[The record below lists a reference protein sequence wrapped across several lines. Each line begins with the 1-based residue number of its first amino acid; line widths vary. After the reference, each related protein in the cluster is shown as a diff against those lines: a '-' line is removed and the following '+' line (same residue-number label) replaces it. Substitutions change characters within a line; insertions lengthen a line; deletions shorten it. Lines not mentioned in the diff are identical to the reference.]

1 MHLLVVWWNEM
12 TIVNAYQIVDK
23 TTWVRQA
30 LGGYEDY
37 IDVDYSNAVVKS
49 KNGDRKY
56 APFPSEFSWEV
67 GDWVVLWPNG
77 FKNIQPN
84 KSFPKHFK
92 HLDGVRYETDLQPLF

>member
-1 MHLLVVWWNEM
+1 M

-37 IDVDYSNAVVKS
+37 IDVDYANAVVKS
-49 KNGDRKY
+49 KNGDKKY

-92 HLDGVRYETDLQPLF
+92 HLDGIRYETDLQPLF